1 MALDETA
8 LRTLGGDA
16 DAARTLRPRRRHWRR
31 WSIIALIALVAAAV
45 FLVRA
50 RQPVD
55 VTTATVR
62 ALPANAPPAAVL
74 DASGFVVARR
84 QATVSAK
91 VTGKVVSVYVEEGRA
106 VKAGDVLARLD
117 DSQATLQ
124 QSLAQRQIEAAA
136 ATTRQMQVLLA
147 DAQRALAR
155 GEQLHQRGMISQA
168 ELDTARANAASL
180 AAQADAA
187 TGTLAVAQSTERVRR
202 QDLADLVVRAP
213 FDGVVVSKDAQPGE
227 MVSPISAGGGFTRT
241 GIATIVDMASRE
253 IEVDVNEAFIHRVRD
268 GQRTEATLDAYPDW
282 RIASHVINIVPAA
295 DRQKATVRVRIG
307 FDALDPRILPDMGIK
322 VRFLQDE
329 AARPATPAAP
339 VALVPTAALVK
350 DGERDALWLVR
361 DGRAHRVTVQLGAVR
376 EGQTEVKSGVNIGDT
391 LIAAPP
397 ASLAEGTRVRA
408 TATAQG

>member
-55 VTTATVR
+55 VTTATVQ